1 MARFPA
7 LLVLLVTALFIA
19 ACGGGEADRATPSEP
34 RQPQEAPTPERAPAE
49 EAVPE
54 GEQEEPAGL
63 SVTTIQGEEVR
74 FGGQGEVTAL
84 FFMAGW

>member
-7 LLVLLVTALFIA
+7 LLVLLTMTLSIA
-19 ACGGGEADRATPSEP
+19 ACGGGEAERAAPSDPGQQRES
-34 RQPQEAPTPERAPAE
+34 APERAPIE

-54 GEQEEPAGL
+54 GEQEEPTGS
-63 SVTTIQGEEVR
+63 SVTTIQGEEVWL
-74 FGGQGEVTAL
+74 GGQGEVTAL